1 MTDTST
7 RAPSILRTSTLPYL
21 SVIIVGLTLAL
32 YLQYLWQYFAPGL
45 PVIKGQSPGI
55 WVSGVTTAVAI
66 GLWLLLPLRPARN
79 RWAQAFLTVTLA
91 GWVIRLALAFMHG
104 DQTNYTVWLY
114 PVIIVLLWLKFP
126 TAAELRAGLLVLGW
140 TGSLLLVWTRFS
152 ELTGIYPMAP
162 VAPELVAFE
171 VGEYWL
177 PLSGWLGPEGR
188 WPGPLGGTA
197 FTGILGALL
206 IVLAFAVRSRSS
218 WVFGAV
224 GILTLLLTSSR
235 GAYAATGAGVAVA
248 VLFSDWKSLRRLRF
262 WMRAVIAAVGA
273 ALTLGL
279 VIRTNT
285 GLTGRTSFWPEFLDL
300 WRSSPLTGV
309 GTSGYQDGTVATQIS
324 GTAHSFY
331 VDELARNGLL
341 GFLALITGFVV
352 AAVLCVMAAK
362 ALNGG
367 PLALLATV
375 AVLGIANTP
384 FAWLSPSLLWLFYV
398 LPVLWAAS
406 LLAEPEALDH
416 RDGSRGAARL
426 PQAR

>member
-1 MTDTST
+1 MTTTST
-7 RAPSILRTSTLPYL
+7 PARSLLRSSSLPYL
-21 SVIIVGLTLAL
+21 SVVIVGMTVAL
-32 YLQYLWQYFAPGL
+32 YLQYLWQYFVPGL

-55 WVSGVTTAVAI
+55 WISGLAI
-66 GLWLLLPLRPARN
+66 ALAIVLWLLLPFRPARGT
-79 RWAQAFLTVTLA
+79 WVQAFLAITLI
-91 GWVIRLALAFMHG
+91 GWIVRIVLAYAHG
-104 DQTNYTVWLY
+104 DPTNYTVLLY
-114 PVIIVLLWLKFP
+114 PIILILLWLKFP
-126 TAAELRAGLLVLGW
+126 TAAELRTALLVLGW
-140 TGSLLLVWTRFS
+140 TGSALLVWTRLS

-162 VAPELVAFE
+162 VAPDLVAFE
-171 VGEYWL
+171 VQEYWL

-248 VLFSDWKSLRRLRF
+248 VLFSDWKPLRRLRF
-262 WMRAVIAAVGA
+262 GLRAVIAGIGA
-273 ALTLGL
+273 ALTLAL

-285 GLTGRTSFWPEFLDL
+285 GLTGRTSFWPDFLDL

-309 GTSGYQDGTVATQIS
+309 GVSGYQEGTVATQIS

-331 VDELARNGLL
+331 IDELARNGLVGMAVL
-341 GFLALITGFVV
+341 LTGFLFAAILCIT
-352 AAVLCVMAAK
+352 AARTLQ
-362 ALNGG
+362 GG

-384 FAWLSPSLLWLFYV
+384 FSWLSPSLLWLFYV
-398 LPVLWAAS
+398 LPAMWAAA
-406 LLAEPEALDH
+406 LVRRPETLGHTD
-416 RDGSRGAARL
+416 DPSRGG
-426 PQAR
+426 